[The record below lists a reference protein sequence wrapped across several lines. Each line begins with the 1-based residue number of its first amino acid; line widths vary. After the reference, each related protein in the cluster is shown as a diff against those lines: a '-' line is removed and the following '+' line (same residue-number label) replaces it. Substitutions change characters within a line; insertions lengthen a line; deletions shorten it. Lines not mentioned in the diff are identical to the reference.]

1 MEVFRMMRPGRLA
14 LALSIAALLALP
26 LAAEDLTV
34 ISKVT
39 MGGKTT
45 TGTQYMTSSKAK
57 SSDGETDTI
66 IDYPTGQMT
75 FIEHKSKSY
84 WETSLD
90 EMAAYM
96 DRLYKDVKDN
106 PMLASMFGGADSV
119 TVEKGNGSRK
129 IAGYACDD
137 YTLSMGSSMIF
148 EICAAPGLQPPPQ
161 YYEGRK
167 LSYAAMGP
175 MGKRFAAMFDEMKK
189 IKGFP
194 LASDMEADMGMARM
208 QVESEATEVRKGAIA
223 ASTFDIPAGYKKKSS
238 PFKR

>member
-1 MEVFRMMRPGRLA
+1 MIRPGRTAYLSLLA
-14 LALSIAALLALP
+14 IGFAVALP

-39 MGGKTT
+39 IGGRTG
-45 TGTQYMTSSKAK
+45 TGTQYLTSSKSM

-66 IDYPTGQMT
+66 IDFPTGKMT
-75 FIEHKSKSY
+75 FIEHKSRTY
-84 WETSLD
+84 WETSLE
-90 EMAAYM
+90 EMSAYM
-96 DRLYKDVKDN
+96 DRLYRDVKDN
-106 PMLASMFGGADSV
+106 PMLASMFGGSESV
-119 TVEKGNGSRK
+119 SVEKGKASRK

-137 YTLSMGSSMIF
+137 YTLEMGSSF
-148 EICAAPGLQPPPQ
+148 VYEICAAPALQPPPQ

-175 MGKRFAAMFDEMKK
+175 MGKRFATMFDEMKK

-194 LASDMEADMGMARM
+194 LAADMDADMGLVRM
-208 QVESEATEVRKGAIA
+208 QVESEATEVRKGPVP
-223 ASTFDIPAGYKKKSS
+223 ASTFEVPAGYKKKAS

>member
-1 MEVFRMMRPGRLA
+1 MMRPGRLA

-84 WETSLD
+84 WETSLE

-96 DRLYKDVKDN
+96 DRLYKDVKNN
-106 PMLASMFGGADSV
+106 PMLASMFGGPDSV
-119 TVEKGNGSRK
+119 TVVKGKGSRK

-137 YTLSMGSSMIF
+137 YTLNMGESFIF
-148 EICAAPGLQPPPQ
+148 QICSAPSLQPPPQ

-194 LASDMEADMGMARM
+194 LASDMEADMGMARVH
-208 QVESEATEVRKGAIA
+208 VESEATEVRKGAIP
-223 ASTFDIPAGYKKKSS
+223 ASTFEVPAGYKKKAS

>member
-1 MEVFRMMRPGRLA
+1 MIRSGRLA
-14 LALSIAALLALP
+14 LALAAILVVASP
-26 LAAEDLTV
+26 ICAEDLTV
-34 ISKVT
+34 VSKVT
-39 MGGKTT
+39 VSGRTG
-45 TGTQYMTSSKAK
+45 TGTQYLTSSKSK

-66 IDYPTGQMT
+66 IDFPTGQMT

-84 WETSLD
+84 WETSLE
-90 EMAAYM
+90 EMSAYM
-96 DRLYKDVKDN
+96 DRLYRDVKDN

-119 TVEKGNGSRK
+119 SVEKGKGSRK

-137 YTLSMGSSMIF
+137 YTMQMGEGFVF
-148 EICAAPGLQPPPQ
+148 EICAAPSLQPPPQ

-194 LASDMEADMGMARM
+194 LVSDMDADMGMVKM
-208 QVESEATEVRKGAIA
+208 QVMSEATEVRKGAIP
-223 ASTFDIPAGYKKKSS
+223 ASAFEIPAGYKKKPS